1 VHTKEPEKNKSKCWT
16 EKNMEEMNIVNNYK
30 KVKSQKILHFSNSMI
45 EVMFDWITA
54 NIYSV
59 SRSQIAVCK
68 LSMLNITQAA

>member
-1 VHTKEPEKNKSKCWT
+1 
-16 EKNMEEMNIVNNYK
+16 MEEMNIVNNYK